1 MFNYP
6 RRLQLARLPTPLTQ
20 LTRFKIPGVDTEIWI
35 KRDEVTGTEV
45 SGNKIR
51 KLEFNLGDALEQ
63 GCNTVITCGGIQ
75 SNHCRATAVMGARLG
90 LKVHLL
96 LRGEKPEVSTG
107 NLLMDYL
114 CGAEVTF
121 IPENEW
127 SGHAEYAARLQDSYA
142 SNGDRALF
150 IPIGASDEVGLWGY
164 VAACEELKEDF
175 AQHGL
180 TPDYLVTATGSGGT
194 QAGLIVGSQLFD
206 LPAEVRAF
214 NVSDS
219 ASYFDRKIREDVLL
233 WKQRYNMEID
243 EKALDIQTVEGYL
256 GEAYGVAG
264 PEIFDLIAELG
275 RTEGLLLDPVYTGK
289 AFFGMVSELAKG
301 EAGRLPGAKQ
311 VVFVHTGGLF
321 GLFPQQ
327 HGFAFNEG
335 HSGH

>member
-1 MFNYP
+1 
-6 RRLQLARLPTPLTQ
+6 
-20 LTRFKIPGVDTEIWI
+20 
-35 KRDEVTGTEV
+35 
-45 SGNKIR
+45 
-51 KLEFNLGDALEQ
+51 
-63 GCNTVITCGGIQ
+63 
-75 SNHCRATAVMGARLG
+75 
-90 LKVHLL
+90 
-96 LRGEKPEVSTG
+96 
-107 NLLMDYL
+107 MDYL

-127 SGHAEYAARLQDSYA
+127 SGHAGYAAHLQDSYA

-164 VAACEELKEDF
+164 IAACEELKEDF

-275 RTEGLLLDPVYTGK
+275 RTKVCCSTRYTRVKPSTAWCQSLRKARLAACPARHRLYLCIPAGCSACFRNSMASRAMRGTPVTERASRYPQSAGQSGSSGPFCCTETGIMPVS
-289 AFFGMVSELAKG
+289 ASSTDWRRGMI
-301 EAGRLPGAKQ
+301 
-311 VVFVHTGGLF
+311 
-321 GLFPQQ
+321 
-327 HGFAFNEG
+327 
-335 HSGH
+335 

>member
-1 MFNYP
+1 MVNYP

-20 LTRFKIPGVDTEIWI
+20 LTRFKIPDVDTEIWI

-51 KLEFNLGDALEQ
+51 KLEFNLADALEQ

-127 SGHAEYAARLQDSYA
+127 SGHAGYAAHLQDSYA

-164 VAACEELKEDF
+164 IAACEELKEDF

-289 AFFGMVSELAKG
+289 AFYGMVSELAKG
-301 EAGRLPGAKQ
+301 EAGHLPGAKQ

-327 HGFAFNEG
+327 HRFACNEG